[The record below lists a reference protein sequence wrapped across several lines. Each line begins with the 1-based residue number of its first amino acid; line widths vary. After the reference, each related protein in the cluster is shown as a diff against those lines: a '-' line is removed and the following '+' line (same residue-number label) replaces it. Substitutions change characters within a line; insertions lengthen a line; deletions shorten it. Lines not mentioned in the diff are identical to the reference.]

1 MTHRYPEDVNDAAGT
16 NVETNNARLVD
27 DEGNRVLPAV
37 RVPQDSDPCCAEVI
51 NAPAKQLRDR
61 LALLESKVPL
71 LDEAA
76 KTNIGDLAIG
86 GNFSAGCPIVDT
98 LQPNSF
104 VSSEPSIP
112 AMAELAGIPKAD
124 APIALSF
131 EDVEYVARNQSFYR
145 EGESGA
151 FAMIDGSNLVWLEVK
166 DGEYIPPVA
175 VVVLS
180 YTIDAAI
187 SATTKLSAPK
197 IEADTIVAH
206 TKGGTMTAESPLH
219 AQSLSCDAIQADEI
233 NADVLQAG
241 TIAAQSDGGT
251 IAVTSPIESSAGIAV
266 TDVAGIS
273 TPTLDINSG
282 TATIDTLGD
291 IKTIGNIEAGENV
304 TAQKFVGP
312 GVLKGLGFIT
322 IQHTPTGTGSYATN
336 GVVVSGWNIQSVAG
350 GTFSVSGVTQSC
362 TAILLKLTGS
372 EDDASFVATSGMTTV
387 TVSSTGRFSIAADGL
402 YLVIIV

>member
-1 MTHRYPEDVNDAAGT
+1 MTHRYPEDVNDPTGT
-16 NVETNNARLVD
+16 NVETNNALLVD

-233 NADVLQAG
+233 NAGVLQAG

-312 GVLKGLGFIT
+312 GVLKGLGFIKT
-322 IQHTPTGTGSYATN
+322 SANSTGS
-336 GVVVSGWNIQSVAG
+336 GVSNDGRVLSGWNIQHSAG
-350 GTFSVSGVTQSC
+350 WNFSVSGVTQPC
-362 TAILLKLTGS
+362 TAVMIQLTLSEGDDYLLATNQIRTASVS
-372 EDDASFVATSGMTTV
+372 ESGIFV
-387 TVSSTGRFSIAADGL
+387 VSAPAA
-402 YLVIIV
+402 YLVFIV